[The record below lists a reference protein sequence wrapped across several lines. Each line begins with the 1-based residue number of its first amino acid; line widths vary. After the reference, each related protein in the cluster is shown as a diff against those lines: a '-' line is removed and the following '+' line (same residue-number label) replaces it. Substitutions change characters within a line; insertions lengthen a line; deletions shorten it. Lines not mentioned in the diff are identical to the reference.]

1 MHKIIGLINSWYS
14 ERWISASIEQALLY
28 CDEVIVAIGA
38 HSKALADLKDK
49 TREIAETYSD
59 RVTIIKASM
68 SNVHDQSKADT
79 LNRMLSESKLRKIGN
94 WIWILDGDEFY
105 FECSYRKIMDAIASE
120 SYTHMKIEE
129 KFFLINTTRYLLG
142 SHGRLFKIGSMG
154 DRFQPTQH
162 WTGTK
167 KREYVLKRDD
177 GKMGMFHYS
186 LLTDI
191 NYRRIM
197 WKTEHTYSQSRKL
210 QWLSDIYMP
219 YDLDNEEPWITK
231 NQKLFGIKSPFF
243 GKEMK
248 PDDDGR
254 LFVYDGPHPALV
266 EKAGITRIPDFRK
279 V

>member
-1 MHKIIGLINSWYS
+1 MPKIVGLINSWYS
-14 ERWISASIEQALLY
+14 ERWIAASIEQALLY

-38 HSKALADLKDK
+38 HSKALANLKDR

-59 RVTIIKASM
+59 RVTLIKASM

-79 LNRMLSESKLRKIGN
+79 LNRMLSVSKLRKPEN

-105 FECSYRKIMDAIASE
+105 FECSYLKIMDAIASG
-120 SYTHMKIEE
+120 SYTHMKVEE

-142 SHGRLFKIGSMG
+142 SHGRLFRIENKN
-154 DRFQPTQH
+154 DRFMPTQN
-162 WTGTK
+162 WTGAKT
-167 KREYVLKRDD
+167 REYVLRRDD

-186 LLTDI
+186 LLTDT

-197 WKTEHTYSQSRKL
+197 WETEHSYGQSNKL
-210 QWLSDIYMP
+210 QWLSDIYIQ
-219 YDLDNEEPWITK
+219 YDLDDEELWTNK
-231 NQKLFGIKSPFF
+231 NQKLFGVKSPWFSKGMKANSD
-243 GKEMK
+243 GK
-248 PDDDGR
+248 
-254 LFVYDGPHPALV
+254 LFVYDGSHPELV